1 MKLSKSNWTIYVNV
15 KSKKYLAVYKVF
27 VYSTLNC
34 SKYSWCKQINISQ
47 PCVNL
52 GPRLIL
58 KSESRLQAGGGGG
71 ARATTS
77 TSVLTSFYKMD
88 YW

>member
-1 MKLSKSNWTIYVNV
+1 MLKI
-15 KSKKYLAVYKVF
+15 KYLAVYKV
-27 VYSTLNC
+27 YNISLNC

-77 TSVLTSFYKMD
+77 AGVSTSFYKMD
-88 YW
+88 Y